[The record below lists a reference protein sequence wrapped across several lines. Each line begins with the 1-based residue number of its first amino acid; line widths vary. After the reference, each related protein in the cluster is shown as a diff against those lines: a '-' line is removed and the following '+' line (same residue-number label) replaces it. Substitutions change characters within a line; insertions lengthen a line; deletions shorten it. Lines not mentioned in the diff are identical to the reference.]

1 MYGIPEKR
9 INLTITKVKMRPI
22 RYLFL
27 MLVVSVL
34 LLPNCNNENDDKD
47 NPSVKIS
54 RLREGFETPPD
65 SVKPSVYWYWLNGNV
80 SKEGVVKDLEAMHR
94 VGIGRA
100 FIGNIG
106 LDGDMPEGK
115 VKLFSDQWWDIT
127 RQTMKTAGRLGI
139 DIGMFNS
146 PGWSQS
152 GGPWVKPDQAM
163 RYLAKDELE
172 LKGPK
177 TYSEKWPKPSEHFQ
191 DVAVMAFPV
200 TGKAP
205 RKIADDQPVIHS
217 NVNIHNLNK
226 LVDGD
231 TSSSVLFEHSDQ
243 PYTDILLDI
252 KSDESLTVRSLELN
266 PAHSPFQAE
275 CEFQEKTDQGFK
287 TVKRFTFNRSN
298 PNKNVGFKPY
308 GPVVI
313 SFKAVQGNEFR
324 LHLSKIQ
331 GTAGLSEINLSEA
344 PKVSHYIGK
353 ELAKMHQTP
362 HPMWGAYRWPDQPES
377 GSRWAL
383 NPQKAVNITDKLSD
397 DGILNW
403 KVPEGKWKIV
413 RFGMVP
419 TGVTN
424 APAPPEGTG
433 LEVDKMNKVPLEDH
447 FNSFIGQV
455 LDRIPEA
462 DRKTFKYVVAD
473 SYETGSENWTDGF
486 AKDFKQQYGYDPL
499 PWLPV
504 LSGQIVGSADE
515 SNRFLWDL
523 RRLIADRIAYQYVG
537 GLRELSHRHG
547 LKVWLENYGHWGFP
561 AEFLQYGGQTDEV
574 AGEFWAEGDLG
585 SIELRDASSAAH
597 IYGKN
602 KVAAESFTAA
612 GKPFVRNPASIKQR
626 GDWAFAQ
633 GVNHTLLHVYIEQPY
648 EDKNPGMNAWFG
660 TEFNRKNTWFDQ
672 SKTFFDYL
680 RRNMFMLQQGNPVAD
695 VLYYIGEN
703 APVMTG
709 IQKPEL
715 PDGYDFDYINA
726 EVIKNRLQVK
736 DGKLVLPDGLS
747 YHLLVL
753 PPSKKMRPETLR
765 KIKQLVDQGA
775 AVLGMPPEKS
785 PSLEDYPR
793 ADEQVQQMAEDLWG
807 KVDGQNVKVAH
818 YGKGL
823 IMSGLTMQEALNQM
837 KIKPDFEL
845 SSGDPV
851 LYKHRKLANKEIY
864 FLTNQSDSTVQ
875 ISPTFRTSGKHP
887 EFWDPVTGYTRK
899 LPEFTALEHTTKVP
913 LVLKPAQSC
922 FVVFA
927 GSNSETASDHKY
939 ENFPEPS
946 DIAQIKG
953 PWKVYFDTSSGGP
966 QKSVI
971 FDELT
976 DWSQN
981 TNDRIKYYS
990 GTAVYTNSFE
1000 SPEVS
1005 GGSHL
1010 YLNLGKVAVM
1020 AKVSINGQTVGGV
1033 WTPPR
1038 RVDITDAIHAGKNE
1052 LKVEV
1057 VNTWV
1062 NRLIGD
1068 SRLPEDQRLTWAA
1081 VNTYKPDSPL
1091 ESSGLL
1097 GPVTLQKVDYSN

>member
-1 MYGIPEKR
+1 MK
-9 INLTITKVKMRPI
+9 TIG
-22 RYLFL
+22 YLFL
-27 MLVVSVL
+27 LLVVNAL
-34 LLPNCNNENDDKD
+34 LLSNCNNENYDKD
-47 NPSVKIS
+47 NPSVKLS
-54 RLREGFETPPD
+54 QLREGFVTPPD
-65 SVKPSVYWYWLNGNV
+65 SVKPSVYWYWLNGNI
-80 SKEGVVKDLEAMHR
+80 SKKGVVKDLEAMHR

-106 LDGDMPEGK
+106 LDGDMPEGN

-127 RQTMKTAGRLGI
+127 DQTMKTAGRLGI

-152 GGPWVKPDQAM
+152 GGPWVKPNQAM

-172 LKGPK
+172 LKGPQP
-177 TYSEKWPKPSEHFQ
+177 YSKKWPKPSEHFQ

-200 TGKAP
+200 PGKSP
-205 RKIADDQPVIHS
+205 KTIADDHPVVQS
-217 NVNIHNLNK
+217 NVNIQNPEN

-231 TSSSVLFEHSDQ
+231 TSSSVLFKHNDQ
-243 PYTDILLDI
+243 PYTDVTLEI
-252 KSDESLTVRSLELN
+252 KSDESLIVRSLELD
-266 PAHSPFQAE
+266 PAPSPFQAD
-275 CEFQEKTDQGFK
+275 CELQVKTGQGFE
-287 TVKRFTFNRSN
+287 TVKHFTFNRSN

-308 GPVVI
+308 GPEVI
-313 SFKAVQGNEFR
+313 TFKAVQGNIFR
-324 LHLSKIQ
+324 LNLSKIK
-331 GTAGLSEINLSEA
+331 GTAGLSEIILSEA
-344 PKVSHYIGK
+344 PKVSHYISK

-362 HPMWGAYRWPDQPES
+362 HPMWDAYRWPDQPEIDS
-377 GSRWAL
+377 SWTM
-383 NPQKAVNITDKLSD
+383 NPQKAINITDKLSD
-397 DGILNW
+397 DDMLNW
-403 KVPEGKWKIV
+403 KVPEGKWRIV

-419 TGVTN
+419 TGVNN

-447 FNSFIGQV
+447 FNSFIGKI

-486 AKDFKQQYGYDPL
+486 AKDFKQRYGYDPL

-504 LSGQIVGSADE
+504 LSGQIVSGADE

-537 GLRELSHRHG
+537 GLRELSHQHG
-547 LKVWLENYGHWGFP
+547 LKIWLENYGHWGFP

-672 SKTFFDYL
+672 SKMFFDYL
-680 RRNMFMLQQGNPVAD
+680 RRNMFMLQQGNSVAD
-695 VLYYIGEN
+695 VLYFIGEN

-709 IQKPEL
+709 IQKPAL

-726 EVIKNRLQVK
+726 EVIKNRLKVK

-747 YHLLVL
+747 YRLLVL
-753 PPSKKMRPETLR
+753 PPTQKMRPETLQ
-765 KIKQLVDQGA
+765 KIKELVDQGA
-775 AVLGMPPEKS
+775 AVLGTPPEKS
-785 PSLEDYPR
+785 PSLENYPQ
-793 ADEQVQQMAEDLWG
+793 ADQQVQQMADELWG
-807 KVDGQNVKVAH
+807 KVDGRNVKVAH

-823 IMSGLTMQEALNQM
+823 ILSGLTMQEALDQL
-837 KIKPDFEL
+837 KVKPDFEVP
-845 SSGDPV
+845 SSEPV
-851 LYKHRKLANKEIY
+851 LYKHRKLADKEIY
-864 FLTNQSDSTVQ
+864 FVTNQGDTTVH
-875 ISPTFRTSGKHP
+875 ISPIFRTSGKHP
-887 EFWDPVTGYTRK
+887 EFWNPVTGKTRK
-899 LPEFTALEHTTKVP
+899 LPQYSEQGQTTQVP
-913 LVLKPAQSC
+913 LKLKPAQSG
-922 FVVFA
+922 FVVFV
-927 GSNSETASDHKY
+927 GPDSEAASDQNG
-939 ENFPEPS
+939 ENFPEPRE
-946 DIAQIKG
+946 IAQIKG
-953 PWKVYFDTSSGGP
+953 PWKVQFDTSRGGP

-971 FDELT
+971 FDKLM

-981 TNDRIKYYS
+981 KNDRIKYYS
-990 GTAVYTNSFE
+990 GTAIYTNSFE
-1000 SPEVS
+1000 VPKVS

-1020 AKVSINGQTVGGV
+1020 AKVSINGQRVGGV

-1038 RVDITDAIHAGKNE
+1038 RVDITNAIHAGKNQ

-1068 SRLPEDQRLTWAA
+1068 SRLPKGQRLTWAA
-1081 VNTYKPDSPL
+1081 VNSYKPDSPL
-1091 ESSGLL
+1091 VSAGLL
-1097 GPVTLQKVDYSN
+1097 GPVTLQKIDNLN